1 MREWF
6 HWNFQS
12 LISPLLLTVFIRSL
26 RQWIEDSIL
35 HLSGCNNFFENA
47 SGMREWRHWNFQ
59 SLISPLLK
67 AIFMRSLC
75 QSVEDLIL
83 HISRINNFS
92 KVLPVCANGVIKN
105 RVLTR
110 VLKWWVPGLI
120 TFENG
125 ESHQILVSPNPK
137 MMSPDFSY
145 NKPLSES
152 LIFHKSLV
160 YSLLI
165 LHAVSFKCI
174 YKLK

>member
-1 MREWF
+1 MCIILRLICEILSGIAVEIKFLWDSKHGVYREASFKAIDMTWYLCKNTRKF
-6 HWNFQS
+6 TS
-12 LISPLLLTVFIRSL
+12 I
-26 RQWIEDSIL
+26 IL
-35 HLSGCNNFFENA
+35 HLNII
-47 SGMREWRHWNFQ
+47 
-59 SLISPLLK
+59 SLS
-67 AIFMRSLC
+67 
-75 QSVEDLIL
+75 DYLI
-83 HISRINNFS
+83 
-92 KVLPVCANGVIKN
+92 

-137 MMSPDFSY
+137 MMSPDLSY